1 MSYLET
7 AQSELDDFVNNLAK
21 RIKSAKFSD
30 SIIQQYWDVVAP
42 AASENLDALIA
53 SRDQLQIRNE
63 EEYKDFQAAIE
74 RAEFFLASSANDEFA
89 EASWLIRASRTI
101 LRRFDA
107 MNLLLPEENMPMQ
120 KSLDPLDS
128 LGDYGVQSE
137 PPSQFEL
144 FGIDDDDPPKSFA
157 NATLKPGRRSGL
169 LNVYCGHNASTTVQ
183 AAPGRAHRSGVQ
195 ETIY

>member
-7 AQSELDDFVNNLAK
+7 AQKDLDDFVNNLAK

-53 SRDQLQIRNE
+53 SRNQLQIRNE
-63 EEYKDFQAAIE
+63 DEYKDFQAAIE
-74 RAEFFLASSANDEFA
+74 RAEFFLDSSANDELA

-101 LRRFDA
+101 LRRFDT
-107 MNLLLPEENMPMQ
+107 MRLLLPEANTPIR

-128 LGDYGVQSE
+128 LGDYGVQLES
-137 PPSQFEL
+137 PTHFEL
-144 FGIDDDDPPKSFA
+144 FGTDDDPPKSFE
-157 NATLKPGRRSGL
+157 NAPLEPGRKPGL
-169 LNVYCGHNASTTVQ
+169 LNVYCGHNASITVQ
-183 AAPGRAHRSGVQ
+183 ATPGRANRSGV
-195 ETIY
+195 